1 MAKRY
6 PPGRTRVDRN
16 IYIWVPKD
24 KPREARYLV
33 IYKAA
38 GAAQY
43 GPHPFDT
50 LAEARAWRDHELPK
64 AKARLTG
71 SAIPHATVADFYSQ
85 WEADLSTSGE
95 TRRKYL
101 RFWKQ
106 RIEPEWGT
114 RLCSS
119 ITTPQVVMWRDR
131 LLDDLTEG
139 SAKDVVGILGNLL
152 EYAREAGAIDSNP
165 ARGLRWRGR
174 GSRAKQQNILT
185 PSQIAAFTEELQR
198 SRYDDKV
205 GYSSLVLFLVGTGC
219 RYGEATALAV
229 GDVDLATGTATIRR
243 TVTRSETGKVTIGST
258 TKTGETRT
266 VSMPPQVVEALRP
279 RVADRHPTE
288 LVWHALRGDVYT
300 PLPMPATS
308 HSWWSEAVARCV
320 ADDDT
325 FPKGLGRHDLR
336 HTAASLLI
344 SAGANVLQVQR
355 QLGHAKPSITLDTYS
370 HLFDSGLG
378 EVGAKMGEILDSGC
392 SEVVVES
399 HPEK

>member
-1 MAKRY
+1 
-6 PPGRTRVDRN
+6 
-16 IYIWVPKD
+16 
-24 KPREARYLV
+24 
-33 IYKAA
+33 
-38 GAAQY
+38 
-43 GPHPFDT
+43 
-50 LAEARAWRDHELPK
+50 
-64 AKARLTG
+64 
-71 SAIPHATVADFYSQ
+71 
-85 WEADLSTSGE
+85 
-95 TRRKYL
+95 
-101 RFWKQ
+101 
-106 RIEPEWGT
+106 
-114 RLCSS
+114 
-119 ITTPQVVMWRDR
+119 MWRDR
-131 LLDDLTEG
+131 LLDDFSEG

-185 PSQIAAFTEELQR
+185 PSQIASFTEELQR

-219 RYGEATALAV
+219 RYGEATALTV
-229 GDVDLATGTATIRR
+229 GDVDLATGTAVIRR
-243 TVTRSETGKVTIGST
+243 TVTRSETGRVTVGST

-320 ADDDT
+320 AEDDT

-378 EVGAKMGEILDSGC
+378 AIGAKMGEILNSGC